1 MHPKIDEFFG
11 KVTSAKFKLNLG
23 GPAGGSALERASPP
37 IRKYHMTRRAFLAL
51 RVIQR
56 QGEFRS
62 RRLVKKWCKWIRKMK
77 IFQKDEGI
85 RFERLLGTN

>member
-11 KVTSAKFKLNLG
+11 KVTSAKFKFNFG
-23 GPAGGSALERASPP
+23 APAGGEALERASPP

-56 QGEFRS
+56 QGQFDFKWR
-62 RRLVKKWCKWIRKMK
+62 VKKFR
-77 IFQKDEGI
+77 
-85 RFERLLGTN
+85 R

>member
-23 GPAGGSALERASPP
+23 GPAGGEALERVSPP
-37 IRKYHMTRRAFLAL
+37 IRKYYMTRRAFLSS

-56 QGEFRS
+56 QGQ
-62 RRLVKKWCKWIRKMK
+62 L
-77 IFQKDEGI
+77 
-85 RFERLLGTN
+85 